1 VHYTSAKTGY
11 EAAGRKLMQLDAAHC
26 GRTIRSPHLNRH
38 TYPLN
43 AAPPRDTRGMQ
54 GAKSMMFWRRALA
67 IAALA
72 LCGFGSAGA
81 APPAAGDGA
90 PKHFLWKVT
99 GPKGV
104 VYLLGS
110 IHVGKADFYP
120 LPSVIEDSFK
130 KADTLVEEIDISE
143 RSETARIQQ
152 RVIEDGSYPNGDAIT
167 NHLSEVTRSH
177 LAAYVKKGG
186 LPEPAIAHMR
196 PWLVSMLVMQLELKR
211 MGFDPSNGLDRH
223 FLEEAQQ
230 LNKPIG
236 ALETAESQLEL
247 LRSMSQELQD
257 HLLLSSLVD
266 MEKLAVDLDL
276 LTRAW
281 KAGDTAVIH
290 ELITS
295 GVRDYPQLKPLMTKL
310 FDDRNTAMT
319 AKIAHF
325 LQTPKSYFVAVGAGH
340 LVGDQGIPSQ
350 LRRKGFSVEQ
360 L

>member
-1 VHYTSAKTGY
+1 
-11 EAAGRKLMQLDAAHC
+11 
-26 GRTIRSPHLNRH
+26 
-38 TYPLN
+38 
-43 AAPPRDTRGMQ
+43 
-54 GAKSMMFWRRALA
+54 MMFWKRALA

-72 LCGFGSAGA
+72 LCCFAFVGA
-81 APPAAGDGA
+81 APAAAGDGA

-104 VYLLGS
+104 VYLLGT

-120 LPSVIEDSFK
+120 LPSIIEDRFK
-130 KADTLVEEIDISE
+130 KADTLIEEVDISE
-143 RSETARIQQ
+143 PAETAH
-152 RVIEDGSYPNGDAIT
+152 IERWVSEHGSYPNGDALT

-186 LPEPAIAHMR
+186 LSEPAIARMR
-196 PWLVSMLVMQLELKR
+196 PWLVSVLVLELELNR
-211 MGFDPSNGLDRH
+211 IGFDPSNGLDQH
-223 FLEEAQQ
+223 FLEEARQSH
-230 LNKPIG
+230 KPIG
-236 ALETAESQLEL
+236 ALEDAGSQLEL
-247 LRSMSQELQD
+247 FSSLSEELQD
-257 HLLLSSLVD
+257 RLLLSSLAD
-266 MEKLAVDLDL
+266 MEKSGDFFDL

-281 KAGDTAVIH
+281 QSGDTAAIG

-319 AKIAHF
+319 AKIAGF
-325 LQTPKSYFVAVGAGH
+325 LQTPKRYFVAVGAGH

-350 LRRKGFSVEQ
+350 LRRKNFRVEQ

>member
-1 VHYTSAKTGY
+1 
-11 EAAGRKLMQLDAAHC
+11 
-26 GRTIRSPHLNRH
+26 
-38 TYPLN
+38 
-43 AAPPRDTRGMQ
+43 
-54 GAKSMMFWRRALA
+54 MMFWKRAPA

-72 LCGFGSAGA
+72 LCCFASGGA

-90 PKHFLWKVT
+90 PKHFLWQVT

-104 VYLLGS
+104 VYLLGT

-120 LPSVIEDSFK
+120 LPSIIEDSFK

-143 RSETARIQQ
+143 PAETAHLQR
-152 RVIEDGSYPNGDAIT
+152 RVIEDGSYPNADAIT
-167 NHLSEVTRSH
+167 NHLSEATRSH
-177 LAAYVKKGG
+177 LAAYVNKGG

-196 PWLVSMLVMQLELKR
+196 PWLVSMLVVQLELKR

-223 FLEEAQQ
+223 FLEEARQSH
-230 LNKPIG
+230 KPIG
-236 ALETAESQLEL
+236 ALENAGSQLEL
-247 LRSMSQELQD
+247 FSSMSEELQD
-257 HLLLSSLVD
+257 RLLLSSLVD
-266 MEKLAVDLDL
+266 MEKSADFFDL

-281 KAGDTAVIH
+281 RSGDTAAIH

-295 GVRDYPQLKPLMTKL
+295 GVREYPQLKPLMTKL

-319 AKIAHF
+319 AKIARF

-340 LVGDQGIPSQ
+340 LVGDQGIPNQ
-350 LRRKGFSVEQ
+350 LRRKNFKVEQ

>member
-1 VHYTSAKTGY
+1 
-11 EAAGRKLMQLDAAHC
+11 
-26 GRTIRSPHLNRH
+26 
-38 TYPLN
+38 
-43 AAPPRDTRGMQ
+43 
-54 GAKSMMFWRRALA
+54 MMFWKPALA

-72 LCGFGSAGA
+72 LCCFASAGA
-81 APPAAGDGA
+81 APPAAEDGS

-99 GPKGV
+99 GSKGV
-104 VYLLGS
+104 VYLLGT

-120 LPSVIEDSFK
+120 LPSIIEDSFK
-130 KADTLVEEIDISE
+130 KADALIEEIDISQPA
-143 RSETARIQQ
+143 ETIRVQQ
-152 RVIEDGSYPNGDAIT
+152 RVIEDGTYPNGDAIT

-186 LPEPAIAHMR
+186 LSEPAIAHMR

-236 ALETAESQLEL
+236 ALEDAGSQLEL

-257 HLLLSSLVD
+257 YLLLSSLVD
-266 MEKLAVDLDL
+266 MEKLAECLDQ
-276 LTRAW
+276 LTWAW
-281 KAGDTAVIH
+281 RSGDTTAIR

-295 GVRDYPQLKPLMTKL
+295 GVREYPQLKPLMTKL

-319 AKIAHF
+319 AKIARF

-350 LRRKGFSVEQ
+350 LRRKNFKVEQ